1 MSSCA
6 DECAVCRAAEEE
18 PPHRRSAD
26 AINDSIRTQAVAYV
40 FDGIVDRGELKVPL
54 TPAQLGR
61 VCREYEARLRALGGL

>member
-1 MSSCA
+1 MNEA
-6 DECAVCRAAEEE
+6 GPAPAVQEV